1 MVSHFNRHED
11 KQHENSEECLIF
23 IEVLLIELLE
33 KETQLMSALDDITTK
48 LSSDVSAASDRVI
61 AAIQAA
67 GSGGTGEPT
76 QAQLA
81 ALQAVDDSVNA
92 ITITPPTPTVAIAEG
107 LFIPPVP
114 PVPPIPPVPNDPS
127 APGY

>member
-76 QAQLA
+76 QAQLD

-92 ITITPPTPTVAIAEG
+92 IALTAPSPAVTVADTLTPP
-107 LFIPPVP
+107 L
-114 PVPPIPPVPNDPS
+114 PNDPS